1 MPVPKESVPCVMIVR
16 GVKKPR
22 PERHKPT
29 NPRKSRLGASK
40 SIPSNPNILK
50 LSLALSL
57 GA

>member
-1 MPVPKESVPCVMIVR
+1 MPSK
-16 GVKKPR
+16 GVGSMRHDREGSRKNPR
-22 PERHKPT
+22 PERHKPM